1 MIAELD
7 SVSEAYRV
15 HRDTWCLVHPH
26 RQGYRRQMANTHSAR
41 ASAYST
47 ENKEIHHLFSSSIC
61 DEYIVALTARQIRR
75 KRAVSL
81 LPSREND
88 QCFLSLSLPNLE
100 QRVSLC
106 ESPINLWLCIVPL
119 RYVESCRASGTSLVN
134 YLSLFC
140 LSSMLVN
147 LLRQSF
153 STSSLQFPWSTRI
166 LTL

>member
-15 HRDTWCLVHPH
+15 HRDT
-26 RQGYRRQMANTHSAR
+26 NTHQLLTR
-41 ASAYST
+41 PVLPPT

-61 DEYIVALTARQIRR
+61 DEYIVALTARQIGRT
-75 KRAVSL
+75 RAVSL

-106 ESPINLWLCIVPL
+106 ESPVNLWLCIFPL